1 MFPDMGGGALKQ
13 TEGKIPLKSS
23 ERISESARL
32 LTGA

>member
-1 MFPDMGGGALKQ
+1 MFPDMGGALKQ

-23 ERISESARL
+23 EKISGSARL